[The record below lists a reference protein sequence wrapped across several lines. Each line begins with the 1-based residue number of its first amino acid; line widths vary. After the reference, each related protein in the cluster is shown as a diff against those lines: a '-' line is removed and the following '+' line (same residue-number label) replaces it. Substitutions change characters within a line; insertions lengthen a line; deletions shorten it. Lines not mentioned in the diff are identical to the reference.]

1 MHFDSVTGWVR
12 GVRHCPS
19 PNFNLRPQGDAVSL
33 LVIHNIS
40 LPPGQF
46 GTGKVQA
53 FFQNRLDPNEHPY
66 FEEIR
71 HLTVSAHFL
80 IERDGAITQFVS
92 CHDRAWH
99 AGVSC
104 FDGREACN
112 DFSLGIELEGT
123 DTEPYTDAQYTA
135 LAGLTG
141 LPGDHPGTHPG
152 PLRYRP
158 GAQDRSRRGF
168 RLVAL
173 PRRIDRFQG
182 GNMTFLVLLLALA
195 LEKFS
200 GWRRR
205 IQRDGAWLAWLSLVE
220 DLPSVSRR
228 SWLGLLLAVVLP
240 LLPLA
245 LLLTLLQPL
254 AYGWLSLPLH
264 LLVVVYSL
272 GRGDVMAD
280 LGPFRDAWRREEAQA
295 AFHVAERD
303 LGILGGSESELIG
316 RVHGHLLWQGYQSF
330 FAVIFWYA
338 LLGPVAALAYRLLA
352 LALEHARQPALREQ
366 AARVRHILDWLPVR
380 ALVLSFALVGNFL
393 AVIRVLLHW
402 LLAWDISAAALLGKA
417 GRVASDVE
425 AVELGAVGVASLDA
439 LWQLLVRAAVL
450 WYAVFAFCALFL

>member
-1 MHFDSVTGWVR
+1 
-12 GVRHCPS
+12 
-19 PNFNLRPQGDAVSL
+19 
-33 LVIHNIS
+33 
-40 LPPGQF
+40 
-46 GTGKVQA
+46 
-53 FFQNRLDPNEHPY
+53 
-66 FEEIR
+66 
-71 HLTVSAHFL
+71 
-80 IERDGAITQFVS
+80 
-92 CHDRAWH
+92 
-99 AGVSC
+99 
-104 FDGREACN
+104 
-112 DFSLGIELEGT
+112 
-123 DTEPYTDAQYTA
+123 
-135 LAGLTG
+135 
-141 LPGDHPGTHPG
+141 
-152 PLRYRP
+152 
-158 GAQDRSRRGF
+158 
-168 RLVAL
+168 
-173 PRRIDRFQG
+173 
-182 GNMTFLVLLLALA
+182 MTFLVLLLALA

-402 LLAWDISAAALLGKA
+402 LLAWDISAAA

-425 AVELGAVGVASLDA
+425 AVELGAAGVASLDA

>member
-92 CHDRAWH
+92 CHDRA
-99 AGVSC
+99 
-104 FDGREACN
+104 
-112 DFSLGIELEGT
+112 
-123 DTEPYTDAQYTA
+123 
-135 LAGLTG
+135 
-141 LPGDHPGTHPG
+141 
-152 PLRYRP
+152 
-158 GAQDRSRRGF
+158 
-168 RLVAL
+168 
-173 PRRIDRFQG
+173 
-182 GNMTFLVLLLALA
+182 
-195 LEKFS
+195 
-200 GWRRR
+200 
-205 IQRDGAWLAWLSLVE
+205 
-220 DLPSVSRR
+220 
-228 SWLGLLLAVVLP
+228 WLGLLLAVVLP

-425 AVELGAVGVASLDA
+425 AVELGAAGVASLDA

>member
-92 CHDRAWH
+92 CHDRAW
-99 AGVSC
+99 
-104 FDGREACN
+104 
-112 DFSLGIELEGT
+112 
-123 DTEPYTDAQYTA
+123 
-135 LAGLTG
+135 
-141 LPGDHPGTHPG
+141 
-152 PLRYRP
+152 
-158 GAQDRSRRGF
+158 
-168 RLVAL
+168 
-173 PRRIDRFQG
+173 
-182 GNMTFLVLLLALA
+182 
-195 LEKFS
+195 
-200 GWRRR
+200 
-205 IQRDGAWLAWLSLVE
+205 LAWLGLVE

-303 LGILGGSESELIG
+303 LGILGGSESDLIG

-366 AARVRHILDWLPVR
+366 AARVRHIFDWLPVR

-425 AVELGAVGVASLDA
+425 AVELGAAGVASLDA

>member
-1 MHFDSVTGWVR
+1 
-12 GVRHCPS
+12 
-19 PNFNLRPQGDAVSL
+19 
-33 LVIHNIS
+33 
-40 LPPGQF
+40 
-46 GTGKVQA
+46 
-53 FFQNRLDPNEHPY
+53 
-66 FEEIR
+66 
-71 HLTVSAHFL
+71 
-80 IERDGAITQFVS
+80 
-92 CHDRAWH
+92 
-99 AGVSC
+99 
-104 FDGREACN
+104 
-112 DFSLGIELEGT
+112 
-123 DTEPYTDAQYTA
+123 
-135 LAGLTG
+135 
-141 LPGDHPGTHPG
+141 
-152 PLRYRP
+152 
-158 GAQDRSRRGF
+158 
-168 RLVAL
+168 
-173 PRRIDRFQG
+173 
-182 GNMTFLVLLLALA
+182 MTFLVLLLALA

-393 AVIRVLLHW
+393 AVIRVLLRW

-425 AVELGAVGVASLDA
+425 AVELGAAGVASLDA

>member
-1 MHFDSVTGWVR
+1 
-12 GVRHCPS
+12 
-19 PNFNLRPQGDAVSL
+19 
-33 LVIHNIS
+33 
-40 LPPGQF
+40 
-46 GTGKVQA
+46 
-53 FFQNRLDPNEHPY
+53 
-66 FEEIR
+66 
-71 HLTVSAHFL
+71 
-80 IERDGAITQFVS
+80 
-92 CHDRAWH
+92 
-99 AGVSC
+99 
-104 FDGREACN
+104 
-112 DFSLGIELEGT
+112 
-123 DTEPYTDAQYTA
+123 
-135 LAGLTG
+135 
-141 LPGDHPGTHPG
+141 
-152 PLRYRP
+152 
-158 GAQDRSRRGF
+158 
-168 RLVAL
+168 
-173 PRRIDRFQG
+173 
-182 GNMTFLVLLLALA
+182 MTFLVLLLALA

-245 LLLTLLQPL
+245 LLLT
-254 AYGWLSLPLH
+254 
-264 LLVVVYSL
+264 
-272 GRGDVMAD
+272 
-280 LGPFRDAWRREEAQA
+280 
-295 AFHVAERD
+295 
-303 LGILGGSESELIG
+303 
-316 RVHGHLLWQGYQSF
+316 
-330 FAVIFWYA
+330 WYA

-425 AVELGAVGVASLDA
+425 AVELGAAGVASLDA

>member
-92 CHDRAWH
+92 CHDRAW
-99 AGVSC
+99 
-104 FDGREACN
+104 
-112 DFSLGIELEGT
+112 
-123 DTEPYTDAQYTA
+123 
-135 LAGLTG
+135 
-141 LPGDHPGTHPG
+141 
-152 PLRYRP
+152 
-158 GAQDRSRRGF
+158 
-168 RLVAL
+168 
-173 PRRIDRFQG
+173 
-182 GNMTFLVLLLALA
+182 
-195 LEKFS
+195 
-200 GWRRR
+200 
-205 IQRDGAWLAWLSLVE
+205 LAWLGLVE

-303 LGILGGSESELIG
+303 LGILGGSESDLIG

-425 AVELGAVGVASLDA
+425 AVELGAAGVASLDA

>member
-1 MHFDSVTGWVR
+1 
-12 GVRHCPS
+12 
-19 PNFNLRPQGDAVSL
+19 
-33 LVIHNIS
+33 
-40 LPPGQF
+40 
-46 GTGKVQA
+46 
-53 FFQNRLDPNEHPY
+53 
-66 FEEIR
+66 
-71 HLTVSAHFL
+71 
-80 IERDGAITQFVS
+80 
-92 CHDRAWH
+92 
-99 AGVSC
+99 
-104 FDGREACN
+104 
-112 DFSLGIELEGT
+112 
-123 DTEPYTDAQYTA
+123 
-135 LAGLTG
+135 
-141 LPGDHPGTHPG
+141 
-152 PLRYRP
+152 
-158 GAQDRSRRGF
+158 
-168 RLVAL
+168 
-173 PRRIDRFQG
+173 
-182 GNMTFLVLLLALA
+182 MTCLVLLLALA

-205 IQRDGAWLAWLSLVE
+205 IQRDGAWLAWLGLVE

-425 AVELGAVGVASLDA
+425 AVELGAAGVASLDA

>member
-1 MHFDSVTGWVR
+1 
-12 GVRHCPS
+12 
-19 PNFNLRPQGDAVSL
+19 AV
-33 LVIHNIS
+33 
-40 LPPGQF
+40 
-46 GTGKVQA
+46 A
-53 FFQNRLDPNEHPY
+53 
-66 FEEIR
+66 
-71 HLTVSAHFL
+71 
-80 IERDGAITQFVS
+80 
-92 CHDRAWH
+92 
-99 AGVSC
+99 
-104 FDGREACN
+104 
-112 DFSLGIELEGT
+112 
-123 DTEPYTDAQYTA
+123 
-135 LAGLTG
+135 
-141 LPGDHPGTHPG
+141 
-152 PLRYRP
+152 
-158 GAQDRSRRGF
+158 
-168 RLVAL
+168 
-173 PRRIDRFQG
+173 
-182 GNMTFLVLLLALA
+182 
-195 LEKFS
+195 
-200 GWRRR
+200 
-205 IQRDGAWLAWLSLVE
+205 
-220 DLPSVSRR
+220 
-228 SWLGLLLAVVLP
+228 

-316 RVHGHLLWQGYQSF
+316 RVHSHLLWQGYQSF

-425 AVELGAVGVASLDA
+425 AVELGAAGVASLDA